1 MYDRYRLITF
11 ETNLELTHLSKSDF
25 FGINSFFH
33 LNFPVAT
40 KESLAELHEMKE
52 RLNACANSDEIFDF
66 DMDVD
71 KSADQQPINKSHV
84 QISRSE
90 NITENIT
97 GEKPPSKLVSYIME
111 KGFAQTWFFKD
122 DQNDE
127 NFVAQKPP
135 IEKNRQ
141 TDNKTVIMDENASF
155 FDVPTSTKKI
165 TAKDFSGMFE
175 KKISEDE
182 KKKKA
187 SREENFIAPQNF

>member
-1 MYDRYRLITF
+1 MLGPQI
-11 ETNLELTHLSKSDF
+11 
-25 FGINSFFH
+25 FGINSFFN

-52 RLNACANSDEIFDF
+52 RLNACTNSDEIFDF

-122 DQNDE
+122 GQNDD
-127 NFVAQKPP
+127 FVAQPP
-135 IEKNRQ
+135 IEINRQ
-141 TDNKTVIMDENASF
+141 TDKTVIMDENASF

-175 KKISEDE
+175 KQISVDE
-182 KKKKA
+182 KKKKE

>member
-1 MYDRYRLITF
+1 
-11 ETNLELTHLSKSDF
+11 
-25 FGINSFFH
+25 
-33 LNFPVAT
+33 
-40 KESLAELHEMKE
+40 MKE

-71 KSADQQPINKSHV
+71 KSADQQSANKSHI

-90 NITENIT
+90 NITENIS

-122 DQNDE
+122 DQNDD
-127 NFVAQKPP
+127 FVAQPP

-141 TDNKTVIMDENASF
+141 TDKTVIMDENASF